1 MAISKPAVAGKA
13 PITTTGNAQAVSNSC
28 ELVAVHYLNL
38 TAGVGRINL
47 RDGASNGQI
56 RVVLGAAVV
65 SGTDDFCPAQPMKF
79 ENGIYVELAT
89 GTGVVTLLVN

>member
-1 MAISKPAVAGKA
+1 MLSKPSVAQRP
-13 PITTTGNAQAVSNSC
+13 PIINSGNSSAIDTPC

-47 RDGASNGQI
+47 RDGGAAGEI

-65 SGTDDFCPAQPMKF
+65 SGTDDFCPTQPMKF
-79 ENGIYVELAT
+79 LKGIYVELAT
-89 GTGVVTLLVN
+89 GTGVVTLVLN

>member
-1 MAISKPAVAGKA
+1 MPISKPAVSGKP
-13 PITTTGNAQAVSNSC
+13 PITTTGNTLSVSSGC

-47 RDGASNGQI
+47 RDGSANGEI

-65 SGTDDFCPAQPMKF
+65 SGTDDFCPTQPMKF
-79 ENGIYVELAT
+79 NNGIYVELAT

>member
-1 MAISKPAVAGKA
+1 MLFKPSVAGKA
-13 PITTTGNAQAVSNSC
+13 PIISTGNSQAVSASC

-47 RDGASNGQI
+47 RDGGAAGEI
-56 RVVLGAAVV
+56 RVTLGAAVV
-65 SGTDDFCPAQPMKF
+65 SGTDDFCPSQPAKF
-79 ENGIYVELAT
+79 LKGIYVELAT